1 MCHNGEINTLRG
13 NVSRMRAREELM
25 ESDVFG
31 DDIKKPYNTGWKIR
45 LRFYGYGYR
54 IIIDDWTLVTG
65 SYDDGCT

>member
-1 MCHNGEINTLRG
+1 MYLAMTSKI
-13 NVSRMRAREELM
+13 
-25 ESDVFG
+25 
-31 DDIKKPYNTGWKIR
+31 IPYYTGWKIR

>member
-1 MCHNGEINTLRG
+1 
-13 NVSRMRAREELM
+13 M

-31 DDIKKPYNTGWKIR
+31 DDIKNYSYYTGWKIR

-65 SYDDGCT
+65 SYDDGYLKHGKTPNHV